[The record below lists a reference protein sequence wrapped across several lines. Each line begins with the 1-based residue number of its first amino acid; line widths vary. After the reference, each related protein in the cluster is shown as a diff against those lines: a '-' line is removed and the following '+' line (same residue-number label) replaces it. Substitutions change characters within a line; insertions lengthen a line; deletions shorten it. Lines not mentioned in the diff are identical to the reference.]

1 MDVELYVSSDIGDIY
16 NVSVVMRGSRG
27 VGTYSRSPYLLGSLI
42 YYMTVQS
49 VG

>member
-27 VGTYSRSPYLLGSLI
+27 VGTYSRGPYLLGSLI
-42 YYMTVQS
+42 SYMTVQS

>member
-27 VGTYSRSPYLLGSLI
+27 VGTYSCILHLLGPLTS
-42 YYMTVQS
+42 YVTAQS